1 MTTATAASGSL
12 ARIAAALS
20 ACLIIGVSA
29 TAHAASS
36 VDPAPSVRVTY
47 NDLNLATEQGS
58 QALYGRIVAAARQVC
73 PSSDIRN
80 LAELAAQR
88 ACESKAVAQAVQQVN
103 SPKLAATYMAHTRQ
117 G

>member
-1 MTTATAASGSL
+1 MTSATAGSGSL

-29 TAHAASS
+29 TAHAAS
-36 VDPAPSVRVTY
+36 DAGAAPSVRVTY

-58 QALYGRIVAAARQVC
+58 QALFGRIVSAARQVC
-73 PSSDIRN
+73 PISDRRE
-80 LAELAAQR
+80 LTELAAQR
-88 ACESKAVAQAVQQVN
+88 RCEAKAIAHAVQQVN
-103 SPKLAATYMAHTRQ
+103 SPKLAATYLAHTHP